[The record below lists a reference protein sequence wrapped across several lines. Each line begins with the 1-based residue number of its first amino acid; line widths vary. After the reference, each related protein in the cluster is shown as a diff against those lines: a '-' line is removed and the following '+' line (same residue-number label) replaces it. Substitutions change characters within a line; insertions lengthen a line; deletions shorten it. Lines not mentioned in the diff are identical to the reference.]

1 MELTHIKHINR
12 YTIKITYLT
21 TLYEQNKGS
30 LRKLNVVYIHM
41 FNYLVLTCC

>member
-21 TLYEQNKGS
+21 TLYKQNKGS
-30 LRKLNVVYIHM
+30 HGKVNVVYIC
-41 FNYLVLTCC
+41 LTTLS